1 MPNTV
6 IRVENLS
13 KKYRI
18 GKLRGYKTFRETI
31 MEKITFPF
39 HRLSSIFTKH
49 RANPST
55 SALSSTLSSPFP
67 SSRSDEIWALK
78 EVNFEVKQG
87 EVVGIIG
94 RNGAGKTT
102 LLKILSRITAPT
114 EGIIK
119 LRGRVGS
126 LLEVGTGFHPELT
139 GRENIYL
146 NGAIL
151 GMTKVEIKRK
161 FDEIVDFAGTEKFL
175 DTPIKRYS
183 SGMYVRLA
191 FAVAAYMEPEIL
203 LVDEVL
209 AVGDVEFQK
218 KCLGKMKDVAEGGR
232 TVLFVSHNMAAIES
246 LCNRALLIDQGRIKL
261 SGQTHEVVSLYLAQ
275 NHKQKEN
282 PFSNCRR
289 TGNGKIRI
297 LSFHLETSD
306 GMILQVAKSGMPV
319 VVAFEFENRG
329 CNPKDRISFSFSV
342 HNDREFGLFHY
353 YSHFSGVYYENLPSR
368 GYFKCL
374 IPELPL
380 APGNYLVMCRVV
392 MNGDHVTGEEVD
404 WPQVFVSIT
413 VVGGDFYGTGDA
425 NLSSWGPILV
435 KGTWSMVKV
444 KTNK

>member
-39 HRLSSIFTKH
+39 HRL
-49 RANPST
+49 R
-55 SALSSTLSSPFP
+55 SALSSTSPSTSTSASAST

-78 EVNFEVKQG
+78 DVNFEVKQG

-114 EGIIK
+114 EGRVEI
-119 LRGRVGS
+119 RGRVGS

-151 GMTKVEIKRK
+151 GMTKAEIKRK

-191 FAVAAYMEPEIL
+191 FAVAAHLEPEIL

-209 AVGDVEFQK
+209 AVGDTAFQK
-218 KCLGKMKDVAEGGR
+218 KCLGKMGDVAKEGR
-232 TVLFVSHNMAAIES
+232 TVLFVSHNMGAINRLCQRAFWLDEGRIAFQGYTKDAVGQYLASFSRGGGTEITLNTLSADASVKLQS
-246 LCNRALLIDQGRIKL
+246 LAISDVGGAGKEVFGIDEDVYVHIRFQVLKPIRDLAVGVTLTTGQGEAVLSSYHADKSLLQQVNVFQKGTYKMCCIIPRFLLNEITYYLSATFQIPGRKLLIY
-261 SGQTHEVVSLYLAQ
+261 E
-275 NHKQKEN
+275 EN
-282 PFSNCRR
+282 
-289 TGNGKIRI
+289 
-297 LSFHLETSD
+297 
-306 GMILQVAKSGMPV
+306 A
-319 VVAFEFENRG
+319 
-329 CNPKDRISFSFSV
+329 ISFKIERTTLKV
-342 HNDREFGLFHY
+342 GHGIRP
-353 YSHFSGVYYENLPSR
+353 GVVKPVLDW
-368 GYFKCL
+368 
-374 IPELPL
+374 
-380 APGNYLVMCRVV
+380 YLESK
-392 MNGDHVTGEEVD
+392 GEEL
-404 WPQVFVSIT
+404 F
-413 VVGGDFYGTGDA
+413 
-425 NLSSWGPILV
+425 SSE
-435 KGTWSMVKV
+435 
-444 KTNK
+444 